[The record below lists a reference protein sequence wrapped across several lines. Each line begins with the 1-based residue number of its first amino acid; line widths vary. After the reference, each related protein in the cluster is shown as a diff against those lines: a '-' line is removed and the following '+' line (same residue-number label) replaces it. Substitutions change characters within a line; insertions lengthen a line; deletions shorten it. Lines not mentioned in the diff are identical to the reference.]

1 MKKILILNG
10 GPRMHNNTAKLLA
23 ADGEGAV
30 SAGAS
35 TETVDLYKLNFTD
48 CRSCLACKNK
58 KMAIPWKCYWKDG
71 LTETLQ
77 KVYEADAII
86 IGSPIFFGEPTGVV
100 RSFMVRS
107 TFPALSYDDYQ
118 STFPGKIDVAV
129 ILTMNADQNYY
140 EKHYQ
145 SHMEEYFQPFRY
157 LNGTTEILT
166 SFDTLQVPDY
176 SRYRM
181 ASWDEAKKKAHH
193 AEQFPKDLQA
203 AFALGKR
210 LASRQ

>member
-10 GPRMHNNTAKLLA
+10 GPRKNNNTAKLLA
-23 ADGEGAV
+23 SAREGAV

-35 TETVDLYKLNFTD
+35 VETIDLYNLNFTD

-58 KMAIPWKCYWKDG
+58 KIAVPWKCYWKDG
-71 LTETLQ
+71 LTETLE

-86 IGSPIFFGEPTGVV
+86 IGSPIYFGEPTGEV

-107 TFPALSYDDYQ
+107 TFPALSYDDYK
-118 STFPGKIDVAV
+118 STFTGKIDVG
-129 ILTMNADQNYY
+129 M
-140 EKHYQ
+140 
-145 SHMEEYFQPFRY
+145 
-157 LNGTTEILT
+157 EILA
-166 SFDTLQVPDY
+166 SCDTLQVPDY

-181 ASWDEAKKKAHH
+181 ASWDETKKKAHH

-203 AFALGKR
+203 AFDLGKR
-210 LASRQ
+210 LASQQ